1 MRKKRKKK
9 YIIKQGQEIDAKK
22 YVAQLMVMVVVK
34 SCWYADV
41 QCISFLLFFSFDV
54 SVCVCEC
61 SKCVYGC
68 YVQVWKCLNKMTNAI
83 TISGSSVIE

>member
-41 QCISFLLFFSFDV
+41 QCISFLLFFSLM
-54 SVCVCEC
+54 SVCVCV
-61 SKCVYGC
+61 S
-68 YVQVWKCLNKMTNAI
+68 VQ
-83 TISGSSVIE
+83 SVCMVVMCKFGNV